1 MRTPRLVLFSL
12 LVLGGAC
19 QRETTDGAAPAE
31 RPTAAAA
38 TPEPASIEEPTLAVA
53 RQADG
58 TLQLLAVD
66 RWGNRMDAVYE
77 NVDFLRRA
85 APTLERGL
93 TPTQVQKLHAELE
106 RLAAP

>member
-1 MRTPRLVLFSL
+1 MRTPRLVLISL

-31 RPTAAAA
+31 RPAAAA
-38 TPEPASIEEPTLAVA
+38 TPEAASIEEPTLAIA

-58 TLQLLAVD
+58 TLKLLAVD

-106 RLAAP
+106 RLGTP